1 MSGFGA
7 GLAAAVGAAVL
18 YGVAPVVQARVAQTL
33 PPGRGTGIGLLFRLV
48 RRPLWLIALVGEF
61 GGFVAEAYAFSAAPT
76 TVVAPIAACD
86 LLVFVVTGSVV
97 FGYRPSAAGVLGGVA
112 TVAGVVVL
120 ALADRSDGL
129 GRPASGVAMT
139 VLLGVA
145 VGAAAVAV
153 VTGRRSGARAVPAA
167 IAFAA
172 GAGVAY
178 GVATLATRQIGRTF
192 HLHAAWHLLAGP
204 TPYVLVA
211 CSLLAMGLLQRGL
224 QTSALITFPVVSS
237 LSALV
242 PLTVALAFLGDPA
255 PSGGRRALLVLALA
269 LILGGLGLLAR
280 DRLGAERDTA

>member
-7 GLAAAVGAAVL
+7 GLAAAVAAAVL

-33 PPGRGTGIGLLFRLV
+33 PAGRGTGIGLLFRLV
-48 RRPLWLIALVGEF
+48 RRPLWLIALVGEL
-61 GGFVAEAYAFSAAPT
+61 GGFLAEAYAFSVAPT
-76 TVVAPIAACD
+76 TLVAPIAACD
-86 LLVFVVTGSVV
+86 LLVFIVTSCVV
-97 FGYRPSAAGVLGGVA
+97 FRYRPSATGVLGGVT

-120 ALADRSDGL
+120 ALADRSDEL
-129 GRPASGVAMT
+129 GRPASGVVMIA
-139 VLLGVA
+139 LLGVA
-145 VGAAAVAV
+145 AGAAGIAV
-153 VTGRRSGARAVPAA
+153 VIGHRSGARALPAA

-192 HLHAAWHLLAGP
+192 HLDAAWHLLAEP

-224 QTSALITFPVVSS
+224 QTSALITFPVVSA

-242 PLTVALAFLGDPA
+242 PLTVALAFLDDPA
-255 PSGGRRALLVLALA
+255 PSGGRRALLVLALV
-269 LILGGLGLLAR
+269 LIVGGLGLLAR
-280 DRLGAERDTA
+280 DRLGVERRTV